1 MFAPIGRLTSL
12 ALALGVASAAGC
24 STNSE
29 ATTRPTS
36 TPAGG
41 AGGNSNMN
49 TGSAACPSLGV
60 LKAPTVPAQL
70 EPPAGATL
78 MLRYRAQG
86 AQIYACKVN
95 PAATGAAT
103 YVWTFKAPDA
113 KLSDESCTPAGT
125 HFAGPTWKSSLD
137 DSTVVGT
144 KLADAPS
151 PSAGAIPWLLL
162 KAASTTGNGIMNSV
176 VAVQRVDTAGG
187 AAPADGC
194 DASTLGAE
202 RSVPYSAVYYFYK
215 GAY

>member
-1 MFAPIGRLTSL
+1 MLAPIGRLTSL
-12 ALALGVASAAGC
+12 ALAL
-24 STNSE
+24 
-29 ATTRPTS
+29 ATTAPTS
-36 TPAGG
+36 TPGGG
-41 AGGNSNMN
+41 AGGTSNMNNSN
-49 TGSAACPSLGV
+49 TGSAACPSLGL

-103 YVWTFKAPDA
+103 YVWTLKAPDA
-113 KLSDESCTPAGT
+113 KLSDESCAPAGT

-151 PSAGAIPWLLL
+151 PNAGAIPWLLL
-162 KAASTTGNGIMNSV
+162 KATSTTGKGIMSSV

-187 AAPADGC
+187 SAPADGC